1 MPAASGGISTES
13 GSLQKRSWWESEI
26 WGLWKAKIG
35 EDGEE
40 NGNTKDEEGLSAG
53 REDRKEKEA
62 DNTST
67 KGFLG
72 DAKTHGYCF

>member
-1 MPAASGGISTES
+1 MPAASGGISPES
-13 GSLQKRSWWESEI
+13 GTTLQKRSWWESEI

-35 EDGEE
+35 GDGEE
-40 NGNTKDEEGLSAG
+40 NGNAKGEEGFSAG
-53 REDRKEKEA
+53 REDRKEAANK
-62 DNTST
+62 ST